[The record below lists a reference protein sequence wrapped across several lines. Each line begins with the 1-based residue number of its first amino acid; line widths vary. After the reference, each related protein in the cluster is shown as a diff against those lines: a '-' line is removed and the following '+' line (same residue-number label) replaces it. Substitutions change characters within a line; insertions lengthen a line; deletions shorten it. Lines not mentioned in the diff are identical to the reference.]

1 MMALAVSLKA
11 HALCLITL
19 PVHKKKRTIC
29 KCLKK
34 AIAATLQISN
44 EKHTCC
50 YRFFPYILLMKSV
63 QSNLYFTRQ
72 PQHIIII
79 LREKALEDMVGKRA
93 IAGFQDYLLF
103 LQ

>member
-1 MMALAVSLKA
+1 
-11 HALCLITL
+11 
-19 PVHKKKRTIC
+19 
-29 KCLKK
+29 
-34 AIAATLQISN
+34 
-44 EKHTCC
+44 
-50 YRFFPYILLMKSV
+50 MKSV